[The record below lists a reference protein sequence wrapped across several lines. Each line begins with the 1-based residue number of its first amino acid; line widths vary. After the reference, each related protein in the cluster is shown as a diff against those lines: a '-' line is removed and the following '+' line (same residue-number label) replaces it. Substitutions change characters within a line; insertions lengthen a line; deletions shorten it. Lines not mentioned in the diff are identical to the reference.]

1 MINAHFRLH
10 INTVLFALSVIL
22 IQCSSMFHKFFK
34 SFFMRCLVFIC
45 FIFSISSHAQW
56 KSFIIGV
63 KGDTL
68 NRVDENNLKQGPWV
82 TRVESLRSEPGYE
95 EEGIYEDGKKE
106 GLWRTYNLMG
116 DVLAQENYKWG
127 YKNGNCSYYNLYGL
141 VREESWKAT
150 DPKNPYDTVDVPDL
164 NTDAVYKRV
173 VKAEGFTVKHG
184 TWNYYDP
191 QTEAIV
197 KTEEYVL
204 DKLVDPKKKNAS
216 LANRKNL
223 SDSSSS
229 LKKDT
234 ALTSKAKPKEVLE
247 YEKKNSNKKKIK
259 VRDGT
264 TGVQ

>member
-1 MINAHFRLH
+1 MRWLVCICC
-10 INTVLFALSVIL
+10 ILSM
-22 IQCSSMFHKFFK
+22 SSQ
-34 SFFMRCLVFIC
+34 
-45 FIFSISSHAQW
+45 AQW

-68 NRVDENNLKQGPWV
+68 NRMDQNNLKQGPWV
-82 TRVESLRSEPGYE
+82 TRVESLRGEPGYE
-95 EEGIYEDGKKE
+95 EEGIYKDGKKE

-116 DVLAQENYKWG
+116 DLLVMENYKWG

-150 DPKNPYDTVDVPDL
+150 DPKNPYDTIDVPDL

-173 VKAEGFTVKHG
+173 VKVEGFTVKHG

-191 QTEAIV
+191 QTGAIV

-204 DKLVDPKKKNAS
+204 DKLVDPKKKNA
-216 LANRKNL
+216 LAANGKNL
-223 SDSSSS
+223 SDSASV
-229 LKKDT
+229 KKDT
-234 ALTSKAKPKEVLE
+234 TLTSKVKPKEVLQ

-264 TGVQ
+264 TVVP

>member
-1 MINAHFRLH
+1 MRWLVCICC
-10 INTVLFALSVIL
+10 ILSM
-22 IQCSSMFHKFFK
+22 SSQ
-34 SFFMRCLVFIC
+34 
-45 FIFSISSHAQW
+45 AQW

-68 NRVDENNLKQGPWV
+68 NRMDQNNLKQGPWV
-82 TRVESLRSEPGYE
+82 TRVESLRGEPGYE
-95 EEGIYEDGKKE
+95 EEGIYKDGKKE

-116 DVLAQENYKWG
+116 DLLVMENYKWG

-150 DPKNPYDTVDVPDL
+150 DPKNPYDTIDVPDL

-173 VKAEGFTVKHG
+173 VKVEGFTVKHG

-191 QTEAIV
+191 QTGAIV

-204 DKLVDPKKKNAS
+204 DKLVDPKKKNA
-216 LANRKNL
+216 LAANGKNL
-223 SDSSSS
+223 PDSASV
-229 LKKDT
+229 KKDT
-234 ALTSKAKPKEVLE
+234 TLTSKAKPKEVLD
-247 YEKKNSNKKKIK
+247 YEKKNSKKKKIK

-264 TGVQ
+264 TVVP

>member
-1 MINAHFRLH
+1 MRWLVCICC
-10 INTVLFALSVIL
+10 ILSM
-22 IQCSSMFHKFFK
+22 SSQ
-34 SFFMRCLVFIC
+34 
-45 FIFSISSHAQW
+45 AQW

-68 NRVDENNLKQGPWV
+68 NRMDQNNLKQGRWV
-82 TRVESLRSEPGYE
+82 TRVESLRGEPGYE
-95 EEGIYEDGKKE
+95 EEGIYKDGKKE

-116 DVLAQENYKWG
+116 DPLAMENYKWG

-150 DPKNPYDTVDVPDL
+150 DPKNPYDTIDVPDL

-173 VKAEGFTVKHG
+173 VKVEGFTVKHG

-191 QTEAIV
+191 QTGAIV

-204 DKLVDPKKKNAS
+204 DKLVDPKKKNA
-216 LANRKNL
+216 LAANGKNL
-223 SDSSSS
+223 PDSASV
-229 LKKDT
+229 KKDT
-234 ALTSKAKPKEVLE
+234 TLTSKAKPKEVLD
-247 YEKKNSNKKKIK
+247 YEKKNSKKKKIK

-264 TGVQ
+264 TVVP